1 MGAEEKIKVV
11 IVDDI
16 AETRENIRRLL
27 QFENDVEV
35 VGVAGT
41 GREAISIAKDVRPD
55 VVLMDINMPDMDGIT
70 ATETIRRTVYF
81 TQIVILSVQGDS
93 NYMRRAMLA
102 GARDF
107 LTKPPSVDE
116 LTAAI
121 RRAGKMA
128 RDERMKAPVGAQAQ
142 GGAAVSSTLHLV
154 TNGKV
159 IVVYSPKGGAGCT
172 TVAVNLAMALNNEE
186 TPVILVDGNLQFGDL
201 TVFLN
206 EQGKNTIA
214 DLAPRA
220 DELDP
225 DILEEVLITH
235 KSSKVKILAAPAR
248 PEYAENVTGDQFAK
262 VLQYLR
268 RLFSY
273 VIVDTTSTLTDEVLA
288 AIDASDLVV
297 LLTTQDIPAIKNARL
312 FFDLARILNISSKR
326 ILFVMNRFD
335 KRIGITPEK
344 VSESFKHE
352 ISAVLPLDE
361 RVVIPSI
368 NRGIPF
374 ILADKSKPIS
384 KAILGLAE
392 SVRNRL
398 SELSQIDEQKQD
410 GKALVGAVGHLAK
423 R

>member
-1 MGAEEKIKVV
+1 MGAEDKIRVV
-11 IVDDI
+11 IVDDV

-41 GREAISIAKDVRPD
+41 GREAITVAKDVRPD

-81 TQIVILSVQGDS
+81 TQVVILSVQGDP

-116 LTAAI
+116 LTSAI

-128 RDERMKAPVGAQAQ
+128 RDERLKAPVGATAGGSAQ
-142 GGAAVSSTLHLV
+142 MSATAHPSDY
-154 TNGKV
+154 GKI

-172 TVAVNLAMALNNEE
+172 TVAVNLAMALHNEE
-186 TPVILVDGNLQFGDL
+186 TPVILVDGNLQFGDI

-206 EQGKNTIA
+206 EQGKNTIV
-214 DLAPRA
+214 DLASRA

-225 DILEEVLITH
+225 EIVEEVLITH
-235 KSSKVKILAAPAR
+235 KGTKVKLLAAPSR
-248 PEYAENVTGDQFAK
+248 PEYAENVTGEQFAK

-273 VIVDTTSTLTDEVLA
+273 VVVDTTSTLTDEVLA
-288 AIDASDLVV
+288 AIDTSDLVI

-312 FFDLARILNISSKR
+312 FFDLAHVLKISPKR
-326 ILFVMNRFD
+326 ILFAINRFD
-335 KRIGITPEK
+335 RRIGITPEK

-352 ISAVLPLDE
+352 VSLVLPMDE

-368 NRGIPF
+368 NRGVPF
-374 ILADKSKPIS
+374 ILVDKSKPIS
-384 KAILGLAE
+384 KAILQLAE
-392 SVRNRL
+392 IVRHRL
-398 SELSQIDEQKQD
+398 TELAQQEDQKEN
-410 GKALVGAVGHLAK
+410 GKVVAGVMGRIAK

>member
-1 MGAEEKIKVV
+1 MGSDDKIRVV
-11 IVDDI
+11 IVDDV

-41 GREAISIAKDVRPD
+41 GRDAIAVTKDVRPD
-55 VVLMDINMPDMDGIT
+55 VVLMDINMPDMDGIA

-81 TQIVILSVQGDS
+81 TQIVVLSVQGDP

-116 LTAAI
+116 LTSAI

-128 RDERMKAPVGAQAQ
+128 HEERAKAPVAAQVS
-142 GGAAVSSTLHLV
+142 GGVSHGVTLNPV
-154 TNGKV
+154 TTGKV

-172 TVAVNLAMALNNEE
+172 TVAVNLAMALHNEE
-186 TPVILVDGNLQFGDL
+186 TPVILVDGNLQYGDV

-206 EQGKNTIA
+206 EQGKNTIM

-225 DILEEVLITH
+225 EILEEVLITH
-235 KSSKVKILAAPAR
+235 KTSKVRILAAPTR
-248 PEYAENVTGDQFAK
+248 PEYAESVTGEQFGK
-262 VLQYLR
+262 VLQYLK
-268 RLFSY
+268 RLYSY
-273 VIVDTTSTLTDEVLA
+273 IVVDTSSTLTDEVVA
-288 AIDASDLVV
+288 AIDAADLVI

-312 FFDLARILNISSKR
+312 FFDLANVLNLSPKR
-326 ILFVMNRFD
+326 IVFAMNRFD

-344 VSESFKHE
+344 VGESFKHE
-352 ISAVLPLDE
+352 ISAVLPMDE

-368 NRGIPF
+368 NRGVPF

-384 KAILGLAE
+384 KAILQLAE
-392 SVRNRL
+392 AVRHRL
-398 SELSQIDEQKQD
+398 TELDQIDEQKQD
-410 GKALVGAVGHLAK
+410 GKVLVGATS
-423 R
+423 RMSRR